1 MSTPGILINI
11 DVDDLARATAFYT
24 ALLDLQVGRRFG
36 DGGVELI
43 GGAAP
48 FYLLVKK
55 AGTVASSTT
64 GEARRYTRHW
74 TPVHLDFVVDDVD
87 AAVARA
93 VAAGATI
100 DDPAESHNW
109 GRIAHLADPFGHGFC
124 FIQFLGRGYDEI
136 ASS

>member
-1 MSTPGILINI
+1 MSIPGILINI
-11 DVDDLARATAFYT
+11 DVDDLSRATAFYT
-24 ALLDLQVGRRFG
+24 ALLDLKVGRRFG

-93 VAAGATI
+93 IAAGATV

-124 FIQFLGRGYDEI
+124 LIQFLGRGYDEI